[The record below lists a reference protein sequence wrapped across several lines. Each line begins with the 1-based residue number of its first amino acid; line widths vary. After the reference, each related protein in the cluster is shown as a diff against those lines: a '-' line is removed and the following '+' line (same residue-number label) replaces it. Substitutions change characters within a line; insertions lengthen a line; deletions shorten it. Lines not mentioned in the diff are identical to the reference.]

1 MIQMIFALSPQ
12 AKGRVERAAGTL
24 QGRLVTEMRLAG
36 ASSIGETN
44 GVLEQFLPRYNRRF
58 RVPSQFSDLCLNQ
71 FLCIKDTRKV
81 AKDNTVKFQLH
92 TPQLLPKPERPSY
105 ANAVVEVPEG
115 LDSRL
120 RVRHEGHMI
129 NAQEAPPRPAFL
141 RNDKGDTA
149 TPLLSPAGGLLL
161 GPAAGQKSLSPW
173 TQGQGMRNV
182 RWVSPAVGL
191 PARHPQPSLRA
202 NRPSRRR
209 RD

>member
-92 TPQLLPKPERPSY
+92 TPQLLPEPERPSY
-105 ANAVVEVPEG
+105 ADAVVEVPEG
-115 LDSRL
+115 LDGRIG
-120 RVRHEGHMI
+120 VRHEGRII
-129 NAQEAPPRPAFL
+129 NAQEAPPRLAFL

-149 TPLLSPAGGLLL
+149 TPLLSPAGACYSDRPLGSNPQVPGLK
-161 GPAAGQKSLSPW
+161 G
-173 TQGQGMRNV
+173 
-182 RWVSPAVGL
+182 
-191 PARHPQPSLRA
+191 
-202 NRPSRRR
+202 RR
-209 RD
+209 